1 MFYQAF
7 QFISFSSKI
16 IIKKIR
22 NFKYINPS
30 FVIIICLLNYNVFGQ
45 SRPEVSAKRS
55 NELIK
60 VDGKFDE
67 TIWQTVQ
74 PITEFVQRLPQ
85 DGAAPSEKSEMRIL
99 YDDNY
104 LYFGFTFFDSEPE
117 KVRATILNRGGWIH
131 RDDKLEIALD
141 TYLDRRNAY
150 LFEMNP
156 LGTQDDALI
165 SDENKPSLDEWA
177 WDGVY
182 ISEGRV
188 TDFGW
193 VLEVAIPWN
202 TLRFPSKD
210 ELTMGLAVKR
220 YINRKNESVMWP
232 HIGLEYSSDVYQ
244 VSQYANLTG
253 LKNIKRGNDIKI
265 KPFGIIGNQK
275 QKLNNENISDDL
287 GNAGAD
293 LYYGLKSNLTLNL
306 TYNTDFAQVEADNA
320 QINLTRFSLF
330 YPEKREF
337 FLTRSKLFAFGNPR
351 QTEIFFS
358 RRIGLNQ
365 NVLGGTRI
373 FGQIGKNSI
382 GALNIHTKGEDGQPA
397 TAYSAFRLRSDIRD
411 RTTIGAV
418 ITDVSNKN
426 MQNSVFGI
434 DGQMRFWGNSSVSA
448 WYGQVQ
454 DSELDTPSSASMIKM
469 DLRNDRYF
477 FTTGQHRVDKEFQ
490 PALGFVQRTDMI
502 GTGVIA
508 GFTPRVGDGDELI
521 RQWSFSLYARDV
533 KNHSGITETGILQ
546 FSIDAFLETRDKIGF
561 KISQN
566 KEKLGEGFI
575 LGNGVEIANGDYK
588 DQKVSLSARS
598 NQSRG
603 LWGDMRFEKGDY
615 FGGDKTTLSGSIGKR
630 FSNHLTLYGS
640 ANQNIIAMP
649 NQKEFTANVYG
660 LTAEGALNR
669 KWFGKAIIQYDNFSE
684 QLQLYCRIN
693 WIHTP
698 GSDLFIVLNKRY
710 NMNNDK
716 KELMQN
722 TQVIKLTYLIQI

>member
-1 MFYQAF
+1 M
-7 QFISFSSKI
+7 
-16 IIKKIR
+16 
-22 NFKYINPS
+22 KYINPS
-30 FVIIICLLNYNVFGQ
+30 FVLFFCLLNYNVSGQ
-45 SRPEVSAKRS
+45 SRPEVLAKRS
-55 NELIK
+55 DEPIK
-60 VDGKFDE
+60 VNGELDE
-67 TIWQTVQ
+67 KIWETVN
-74 PITEFVQRLPQ
+74 PITEFVQRLPL
-85 DGAAPSEKSEMRIL
+85 DGGEPSEKSEMRIL

-104 LYFGFTFFDSEPE
+104 LYFGFIFFDSEPE
-117 KVRATILNRGGWIH
+117 KIRATILNRGGWIH

-165 SDENKPSLDEWA
+165 SDENRPSLDEWA

-188 TDFGW
+188 TDYGW

-265 KPFGIIGNQK
+265 KPFGIAGAQK
-275 QKLNNENISDDL
+275 QITDNENISDDL
-287 GNAGAD
+287 GTAGVD
-293 LYYGLKSNLTLNL
+293 LYYGLRSNLTLNL

-330 YPEKREF
+330 YPEKRDF

-418 ITDVSNKN
+418 ITDVSNNN

-434 DGQMRFWGNSSVSA
+434 DGQMRFWGSSSMNVWYSQVEDPSLDDPSA
-448 WYGQVQ
+448 
-454 DSELDTPSSASMIKM
+454 ASMIRL
-469 DLRNDRYF
+469 DLKNDRYF
-477 FTTGQHRVDKEFQ
+477 LSTGQHRVDKDFQ
-490 PALGFVQRTDMI
+490 PALGFVQRNDMI

-533 KNHSGITETGILQ
+533 KNHSGISETGILQ
-546 FSIDAFLETRDKIGF
+546 LSIDAFLETRDRIGL
-561 KISQN
+561 KVVRN
-566 KEKLGEGFI
+566 KEKLEQGFT
-575 LGNGVEIANGDYK
+575 LGNGVEILKGNYIDEGI
-588 DQKVSLSARS
+588 LLTARS

-603 LWGDMRFEKGDY
+603 FWGDMRFAKGDY
-615 FGGDKTTLSGSIGKR
+615 FGGDKTTLSGSIGRR

-640 ANQNIIAMP
+640 ANQNIISMP
-649 NQKEFTANVYG
+649 NQQEFAANVYG
-660 LTAEGALNR
+660 ITAEGALNR
-669 KWFGKAIIQYDNFSE
+669 EWFGKAIIQYDNFSE

-698 GSDLFIVLNKRY
+698 GSDLFIVLNRRY
-710 NMNNDK
+710 DMSNNNN
-716 KELMQN
+716 ELTQN